1 MRYIG
6 NKTNLLN
13 NIDQVIKENCDGE
26 EKIFCDL
33 FSGTSSVARYFKNRY
48 KIISNDLLY
57 FSYVLQK
64 ATIENNNIPEFK
76 KLKNKLKTENILDY
90 LEMSKINSKE
100 NNKKFIYKNYSPNEN
115 CERMYLT
122 SQNAQRIDYIRNTIE
137 KWKVEELIDDS
148 EYFYLL
154 ASLIEGVPFISNIT
168 GTYGAYL
175 KDWDKRALKGF
186 EMIRLNVVN
195 NFQKNECYREDSNE
209 LIKKIR
215 GDILYIDPPYNS
227 RQYLPNYH
235 LLETIA
241 KYDEPKIN
249 GKTGIRDYNEEKSNY
264 CIKSKVFNELDEL
277 ISNAKFKHIIMSYN
291 QEGILKEEEIEK
303 ILKKYGD
310 ENTYKLYKIPYKKYQ
325 NKLTKQLEEHYE
337 YIFYI
342 KKSFKENLSRKN
354 VYINIPIL
362 QPSFVSVME
371 DSEQYNYSINNYT
384 SQKKYIK
391 SPLNYVG
398 GKYKL
403 LPQMMKYFP
412 TNINT
417 FVDLFSGGFNVGINV
432 KSNKTICNDIN
443 DFIIDLYKELYNN
456 SVDKVL
462 ERINNNIKEFGLS
475 KENESAY
482 KKFRI
487 HYNNTKDPIDLYT
500 LTCYSFNYQFRF
512 NNNKEYNNPFGRNR
526 SQFSENMKNNL
537 ISFSEK
543 LKNMNIDFSAKEF
556 NKISIDEL
564 GENDFIYCDPP
575 YLITTGSYNDGNRG
589 FKDWKEEEE
598 LQLYEFL
605 DKANKKNI
613 KFALSNV
620 IEHKGKENA
629 LLKEWSKKYKVIYLE
644 NDYSNSSY
652 NTKKGTSKEVL
663 IINY

>member
-6 NKTNLLN
+6 NKTNLLK
-13 NIDQVIKENCDGE
+13 NINQVIKDNCDGN
-26 EKIFCDL
+26 EKVFCDL
-33 FSGTSSVARYFKNRY
+33 FSGTSSVARFFKNRY
-48 KIISNDLLY
+48 KIISNDILY
-57 FSYVLQK
+57 FSYVLQR
-64 ATIENNNIPEFK
+64 ATITNNEIPDFE
-76 KLKNKLKTENILDY
+76 KLKNKLNVENVLDY
-90 LEMSKINSKE
+90 LETINI
-100 NNKKFIYKNYSPNEN
+100 NRKKYKTFIYDNYSPNDN

-122 SQNAQRIDYIRNTIE
+122 PENAKRIDYIRTTIE
-137 KWKVEELIDDS
+137 KWKKENLIKEN

-154 ASLIEGVPFISNIT
+154 ATLIEGVPFVSNIT

-175 KDWDKRALKGF
+175 KDWDKRAFKKF

-195 NFQKNECYREDSNE
+195 NNEENECYREDANE
-209 LIKKIR
+209 LIKKVS

-241 KYDEPKIN
+241 RYDEPKIN
-249 GKTGIRDYNEEKSNY
+249 GKTGIRTYTEEKSNY
-264 CIKSKVFNELDEL
+264 CIKSKVYDEL
-277 ISNAKFKHIIMSYN
+277 EELIKNAKFKHIIMSYN
-291 QEGILKEEEIEK
+291 QEGLLKKEEIEQ

-310 ENTYKLYKIPYKKYQ
+310 KDTYKLYQIPYKQYE
-325 NKLTKQLEEHYE
+325 NKLTKKIEKHYE

-342 KKSFKENLSRKN
+342 KKKEEFNIN
-354 VYINIPIL
+354 NIYINIPMMEKVPITL
-362 QPSFVSVME
+362 ME
-371 DSEQYNYSINNYT
+371 DEEQYIYDIDNYMVDSH
-384 SQKKYIK
+384 KKYIK
-391 SPLNYVG
+391 SPLNYIG

-403 LPQMMKYFP
+403 LPQLMKYFP
-412 TNINT
+412 TDINT

-443 DFIIDLYKELYNN
+443 DFIIDLYKELYNS
-456 SVDKVL
+456 SVENVL
-462 ERINNNIKEFGLS
+462 DRINTNIKGYGLS

-482 KKFRI
+482 KKFRV
-487 HYNNTKDPIDLYT
+487 HYNETKDPIDLYT

-512 NNNKEYNNPFGRNR
+512 NNNREYNNPFGRNR

-537 ISFSEK
+537 ILFSDK
-543 LKNMNIDFSAKEF
+543 LKNMNIDFSSKDCD
-556 NKISIDEL
+556 KVSIENL
-564 GENDFIYCDPP
+564 GKDDFIYCDPP

-598 LQLYEFL
+598 IKLYNYL
-605 DKANKKNI
+605 DKANEKNI

-620 IEHKGKENA
+620 MEHKGKENK
-629 LLKEWSKKYKVIYLE
+629 LLKEWSKKYKVIYLD

-652 NTKKGTSKEVL
+652 NTKKGKSKEVL

>member
-6 NKTNLLN
+6 NKTNLLK
-13 NIDQVIKENCDGE
+13 NINQVIKDNCDGN
-26 EKIFCDL
+26 EKVFCDL
-33 FSGTSSVARYFKNRY
+33 FSGTSSVARFFKNRY
-48 KIISNDLLY
+48 KIISNDILY
-57 FSYVLQK
+57 FSYVLQR
-64 ATIENNNIPEFK
+64 ATITNNEIPDFE
-76 KLKNKLKTENILDY
+76 KLKNKLNVENVLDY
-90 LEMSKINSKE
+90 LETINI
-100 NNKKFIYKNYSPNEN
+100 NRKKYKTFIYDNYSPNDN

-122 SQNAQRIDYIRNTIE
+122 PENAKRIDYIRTTIE
-137 KWKVEELIDDS
+137 KWKKENLIKEN

-154 ASLIEGVPFISNIT
+154 ATLIEGVPFVSNIT

-175 KDWDKRALKGF
+175 KDWDKRAFKKF

-195 NFQKNECYREDSNE
+195 NNEENECYREDANE
-209 LIKKIR
+209 LIKKVS

-241 KYDEPKIN
+241 RYDDPQIN
-249 GKTGIRDYNEEKSNY
+249 GKTGIRTYTEEKSNY
-264 CIKSKVFNELDEL
+264 CIKSKVYDEL
-277 ISNAKFKHIIMSYN
+277 EELIKNAKFKHIIMSYN
-291 QEGILKEEEIEK
+291 QEGLLKKEEIEQ

-310 ENTYKLYKIPYKKYQ
+310 KDTYKLYQIPYKQYE
-325 NKLTKQLEEHYE
+325 NKLTKKIEKHYE

-342 KKSFKENLSRKN
+342 KKKEEFNIN
-354 VYINIPIL
+354 NIYINIPMMEKVPITL
-362 QPSFVSVME
+362 ME
-371 DSEQYNYSINNYT
+371 DEEQYIYDIDNYMVDSH
-384 SQKKYIK
+384 KKYIK
-391 SPLNYVG
+391 SPLNYIG

-403 LPQMMKYFP
+403 LPQLMKYFP
-412 TNINT
+412 TDINT

-443 DFIIDLYKELYNN
+443 DFIIDLYKELYNS
-456 SVDKVL
+456 SVENVL
-462 ERINNNIKEFGLS
+462 DRINTNIKGYGLS

-487 HYNNTKDPIDLYT
+487 HYNETKDPIDLYT

-512 NNNKEYNNPFGRNR
+512 NNNREYNNPFGRNR

-537 ISFSEK
+537 ILFSDK
-543 LKNMNIDFSAKEF
+543 LKNMNIDFSSKDF
-556 NKISIDEL
+556 DKVSIENL
-564 GENDFIYCDPP
+564 GKDDFIYCDPP

-598 LQLYEFL
+598 IKLYNYL
-605 DKANKKNI
+605 DKANEKNI

-620 IEHKGKENA
+620 MEHKGKENK
-629 LLKEWSKKYKVIYLE
+629 LLKEWSKKYKVIYLD

-652 NTKKGTSKEVL
+652 NTKKGKSKEVL

>member
-6 NKTNLLN
+6 NKTNLLK
-13 NIDQVIKENCDGE
+13 NINQVIKDNCDGNE
-26 EKIFCDL
+26 RVFCDL
-33 FSGTSSVARYFKNRY
+33 FSGTSSVARFFKNRY
-48 KIISNDLLY
+48 KIISNDILY
-57 FSYVLQK
+57 FSYVLQR
-64 ATIENNNIPEFK
+64 ATITNNEIPDFE
-76 KLKNKLKTENILDY
+76 KLKNKLNVENVLDY
-90 LEMSKINSKE
+90 LETINI
-100 NNKKFIYKNYSPNEN
+100 NRKKYKTFIYDNYSPNDN

-122 SQNAQRIDYIRNTIE
+122 PENAKRIDYIRTTIE
-137 KWKVEELIDDS
+137 KWKKENLIKEN

-154 ASLIEGVPFISNIT
+154 ATLIEGVPFVSNIT

-175 KDWDKRALKGF
+175 KDWDKRAFKKF

-195 NFQKNECYREDSNE
+195 NNEENECYREDANE
-209 LIKKIR
+209 LIKKVS

-241 KYDEPKIN
+241 RYDEPKIN
-249 GKTGIRDYNEEKSNY
+249 GKTGIRTYTEEKSNY
-264 CIKSKVFNELDEL
+264 CIKSKVYDEL
-277 ISNAKFKHIIMSYN
+277 EELIKNAKFKHIIMSYN
-291 QEGILKEEEIEK
+291 QEGLLKKEEIEQ

-310 ENTYKLYKIPYKKYQ
+310 KDTYKLYQIPYKQYE
-325 NKLTKQLEEHYE
+325 NKLTKKIEKHYE

-342 KKSFKENLSRKN
+342 KKKEEFNIN
-354 VYINIPIL
+354 NIYINIPMMKKVPITL
-362 QPSFVSVME
+362 IE
-371 DSEQYNYSINNYT
+371 DEEQYIYDIDNYMVDSH
-384 SQKKYIK
+384 KKYIK
-391 SPLNYVG
+391 SPLNYIG

-403 LPQMMKYFP
+403 LPQLMKYFP
-412 TNINT
+412 TDINT

-443 DFIIDLYKELYNN
+443 DFIIDLYKELYNS
-456 SVDKVL
+456 SVENVL
-462 ERINNNIKEFGLS
+462 DRINTNIKGYGLS

-482 KKFRI
+482 KKFRV
-487 HYNNTKDPIDLYT
+487 HYNETKDPIDLYT

-512 NNNKEYNNPFGRNR
+512 NNNREYNNPFGRNR

-537 ISFSEK
+537 ILFSDK
-543 LKNMNIDFSAKEF
+543 LKNMNIDFSSKDFDKVSVE
-556 NKISIDEL
+556 NL
-564 GENDFIYCDPP
+564 GKDDFIYCDPP

-598 LQLYEFL
+598 IKLYNYL
-605 DKANKKNI
+605 DKANEKNI

-620 IEHKGKENA
+620 MEHKGKENK
-629 LLKEWSKKYKVIYLE
+629 LLKEWSKKYKVIYLD

-652 NTKKGTSKEVL
+652 NTKKGKSKEVL

>member
-6 NKTNLLN
+6 NKTNLLK
-13 NIDQVIKENCDGE
+13 NINQVIKDNCDGN
-26 EKIFCDL
+26 EKVFCDL
-33 FSGTSSVARYFKNRY
+33 FSGTSSVARFFKNRY
-48 KIISNDLLY
+48 KIISNDILY
-57 FSYVLQK
+57 FSYVLQR
-64 ATIENNNIPEFK
+64 ATITNNEIPDFE
-76 KLKNKLKTENILDY
+76 KLKNKLNVENVLDY
-90 LEMSKINSKE
+90 LETINI
-100 NNKKFIYKNYSPNEN
+100 NRKKYKTFIYDNYSPNDN

-122 SQNAQRIDYIRNTIE
+122 PENAKRIDYIRTTIE
-137 KWKVEELIDDS
+137 KWKKENLIKEN

-154 ASLIEGVPFISNIT
+154 ATLIEGVPFVSNIT

-175 KDWDKRALKGF
+175 KDWDKRAFKKF

-195 NFQKNECYREDSNE
+195 NNEENECYREDANE
-209 LIKKIR
+209 LIKKVS

-241 KYDEPKIN
+241 RYDEPKIN
-249 GKTGIRDYNEEKSNY
+249 GKTGIRTYTEEKSNY
-264 CIKSKVFNELDEL
+264 CIKSKVYDEL
-277 ISNAKFKHIIMSYN
+277 EELIKNAKFKHIIMSYN
-291 QEGILKEEEIEK
+291 QEGLLKKEEIEQ

-310 ENTYKLYKIPYKKYQ
+310 KDTYKLYQIPYKQYE
-325 NKLTKQLEEHYE
+325 NKLTKKIEKHYE

-342 KKSFKENLSRKN
+342 KKKEEFNIN
-354 VYINIPIL
+354 NIYINIPMMEKVPITL
-362 QPSFVSVME
+362 ME
-371 DSEQYNYSINNYT
+371 DEEQYIYDIDNYMVDSH
-384 SQKKYIK
+384 KKYIK
-391 SPLNYVG
+391 SPLNYIG

-403 LPQMMKYFP
+403 LPQLMKYFP
-412 TNINT
+412 TDINT

-443 DFIIDLYKELYNN
+443 DFIIDLYKELYNS
-456 SVDKVL
+456 SVENVL
-462 ERINNNIKEFGLS
+462 DRINTNIKGYGLS

-482 KKFRI
+482 KKFRV
-487 HYNNTKDPIDLYT
+487 HYNETKDPIDLYT

-512 NNNKEYNNPFGRNR
+512 NNNREYNNPFGRNR

-537 ISFSEK
+537 ILFSDK
-543 LKNMNIDFSAKEF
+543 LKNMNIDFSSKDF
-556 NKISIDEL
+556 DKVSIENL
-564 GENDFIYCDPP
+564 GKDDFIYCDPP

-598 LQLYEFL
+598 IKLYNYL
-605 DKANKKNI
+605 DKANEKNI

-620 IEHKGKENA
+620 MEHKGKENK
-629 LLKEWSKKYKVIYLE
+629 LLKEWSKKYKVIYLD

-652 NTKKGTSKEVL
+652 NTKKGKSKEVL

>member
-6 NKTNLLN
+6 NKTNLLK
-13 NIDQVIKENCDGE
+13 NINQVIKDNCDGN
-26 EKIFCDL
+26 EKVFCDL
-33 FSGTSSVARYFKNRY
+33 FSGTSSVARFFKNRY
-48 KIISNDLLY
+48 KIISNDILY
-57 FSYVLQK
+57 FSYVLQR
-64 ATIENNNIPEFK
+64 ATITNNEIPDFE
-76 KLKNKLKTENILDY
+76 KLKNKLNVENVLDY
-90 LEMSKINSKE
+90 LETINI
-100 NNKKFIYKNYSPNEN
+100 NRKKYKTFIYDNYSPNDN

-122 SQNAQRIDYIRNTIE
+122 PENAKRIDYIRTTIE
-137 KWKVEELIDDS
+137 KWKKENLIKEN

-154 ASLIEGVPFISNIT
+154 ATLIEGVPFVSNIT

-175 KDWDKRALKGF
+175 KDWDKRAFKKF

-195 NFQKNECYREDSNE
+195 NNEENECYREDANE
-209 LIKKIR
+209 LIKKVS

-241 KYDEPKIN
+241 RYDEPKIN
-249 GKTGIRDYNEEKSNY
+249 GKTGIRTYTEEKSNY
-264 CIKSKVFNELDEL
+264 CIKSKVYDEL
-277 ISNAKFKHIIMSYN
+277 EELIKNAKFKHIIMSYN
-291 QEGILKEEEIEK
+291 QEGLLKKEEIEQ

-310 ENTYKLYKIPYKKYQ
+310 KDTYKLYQIPYKQYE
-325 NKLTKQLEEHYE
+325 NKLTKKIEKHYE

-342 KKSFKENLSRKN
+342 KKKEEFNIDN
-354 VYINIPIL
+354 IYINIPMMEKVPITL
-362 QPSFVSVME
+362 ME
-371 DSEQYNYSINNYT
+371 DEEQYIYDIDNYMVDSH
-384 SQKKYIK
+384 KKYIK
-391 SPLNYVG
+391 SPLNYIG

-403 LPQMMKYFP
+403 LPQLMKYFP
-412 TNINT
+412 TDINT

-443 DFIIDLYKELYNN
+443 DFIIDLYKELYNS
-456 SVDKVL
+456 SVENVL
-462 ERINNNIKEFGLS
+462 DRINTNIKGYGLS

-487 HYNNTKDPIDLYT
+487 HYNETKDPIDLYT

-512 NNNKEYNNPFGRNR
+512 NNNREYNNPFGRNR

-537 ISFSEK
+537 ILFSDK
-543 LKNMNIDFSAKEF
+543 LKNMNIDFSSKDF
-556 NKISIDEL
+556 DKVSIENL
-564 GENDFIYCDPP
+564 GKDDFIYCDPP

-598 LQLYEFL
+598 IKLYNYL
-605 DKANKKNI
+605 DKANEKNI

-620 IEHKGKENA
+620 MEHKGKENK
-629 LLKEWSKKYKVIYLE
+629 LLKEWSKKYKVIYLD

-652 NTKKGTSKEVL
+652 NTKKGKSKEVL

>member
-6 NKTNLLN
+6 NKTNLLK
-13 NIDQVIKENCDGE
+13 NINQVIKDNCDGN
-26 EKIFCDL
+26 EKVFCDL
-33 FSGTSSVARYFKNRY
+33 FSGTSSVARFFKNRY
-48 KIISNDLLY
+48 KIISNDILY
-57 FSYVLQK
+57 FSYVLQR
-64 ATIENNNIPEFK
+64 ATITNNEIPDFE
-76 KLKNKLKTENILDY
+76 KLKNKLNVENVLDY
-90 LEMSKINSKE
+90 LETINI
-100 NNKKFIYKNYSPNEN
+100 NRKKYKTFIYDNYSPNDN

-122 SQNAQRIDYIRNTIE
+122 PENAKRIDYIRTTIE
-137 KWKVEELIDDS
+137 KWKKENLIKEN

-154 ASLIEGVPFISNIT
+154 ATLIEGVPFVSNIT

-175 KDWDKRALKGF
+175 KDWDKRAFKKF

-195 NFQKNECYREDSNE
+195 NNEENECYREDANE
-209 LIKKIR
+209 LIKKVS

-241 KYDEPKIN
+241 RYDEPKIN
-249 GKTGIRDYNEEKSNY
+249 GKTGIRTYTEEKSNY
-264 CIKSKVFNELDEL
+264 CIKSKVYDEL
-277 ISNAKFKHIIMSYN
+277 EELIKNAKFKHIIMSYN
-291 QEGILKEEEIEK
+291 QEGLLKKEEIEQ

-310 ENTYKLYKIPYKKYQ
+310 KDTYKLYQIPYKQYE
-325 NKLTKQLEEHYE
+325 NKLTKKIEKHYE

-342 KKSFKENLSRKN
+342 KKKEEFNIN
-354 VYINIPIL
+354 NIYINIPMMEKVPITL
-362 QPSFVSVME
+362 ME
-371 DSEQYNYSINNYT
+371 DEEQYIYDIDNYMVDGH
-384 SQKKYIK
+384 KKYIK
-391 SPLNYVG
+391 SPLNYIG

-403 LPQMMKYFP
+403 LPQLMKYFP
-412 TNINT
+412 TDINT

-443 DFIIDLYKELYNN
+443 DFIIDLYKELYNS
-456 SVDKVL
+456 SVENVL
-462 ERINNNIKEFGLS
+462 DRINTNIKGYGLS

-482 KKFRI
+482 KKFRV
-487 HYNNTKDPIDLYT
+487 HYNETKDPIDLYT

-512 NNNKEYNNPFGRNR
+512 NNNREYNNPFGRNR

-537 ISFSEK
+537 ILFSDK
-543 LKNMNIDFSAKEF
+543 LKNMNIDFSSKDF
-556 NKISIDEL
+556 DKVSIENL
-564 GENDFIYCDPP
+564 GKDDFIYCDPP

-598 LQLYEFL
+598 IKLYNYL
-605 DKANKKNI
+605 DKANEKNI

-620 IEHKGKENA
+620 MEHKGKENK
-629 LLKEWSKKYKVIYLE
+629 LLKEWSKKYKVIYLD

-652 NTKKGTSKEVL
+652 NTKKGKSKEVL

>member
-6 NKTNLLN
+6 NKTNLLK
-13 NIDQVIKENCDGE
+13 NINQVIKDNCDGN
-26 EKIFCDL
+26 EKVFCDL
-33 FSGTSSVARYFKNRY
+33 FSGTSSVARFFKNRY
-48 KIISNDLLY
+48 KIISNDILY
-57 FSYVLQK
+57 FSYVLQR
-64 ATIENNNIPEFK
+64 ATITNNEIPDFE
-76 KLKNKLKTENILDY
+76 KLKNKLNVENVLDY
-90 LEMSKINSKE
+90 LETINI
-100 NNKKFIYKNYSPNEN
+100 NRKKYKTFIYDNYSPNDN

-122 SQNAQRIDYIRNTIE
+122 PENAKRIDYIRTTIE
-137 KWKVEELIDDS
+137 KWKKENLIKEN

-154 ASLIEGVPFISNIT
+154 ATLIEGVPFVSNIT

-175 KDWDKRALKGF
+175 KDWDKRAFKKF

-195 NFQKNECYREDSNE
+195 NNEENECYREDANE
-209 LIKKIR
+209 LIKKVS

-241 KYDEPKIN
+241 RYDEPQIN
-249 GKTGIRDYNEEKSNY
+249 GKTGIRTYTEEKSNY
-264 CIKSKVFNELDEL
+264 CIKSKVYDEL
-277 ISNAKFKHIIMSYN
+277 EELIKNAKFKHIIMSYN
-291 QEGILKEEEIEK
+291 QEGLLKKEEIEQ

-310 ENTYKLYKIPYKKYQ
+310 KDTYKLYQIPYKQYE
-325 NKLTKQLEEHYE
+325 NKLTKKIEKHYE

-342 KKSFKENLSRKN
+342 KKKEEFNIN
-354 VYINIPIL
+354 NIYINIPMMEKVPITL
-362 QPSFVSVME
+362 ME
-371 DSEQYNYSINNYT
+371 DEEQYIYDIDNYMVDSH
-384 SQKKYIK
+384 KKYIK
-391 SPLNYVG
+391 SPLNYIG

-403 LPQMMKYFP
+403 LPQLMKYFP
-412 TNINT
+412 TDINT

-443 DFIIDLYKELYNN
+443 DFIIDLYKELYNS
-456 SVDKVL
+456 SVENVL
-462 ERINNNIKEFGLS
+462 DRINTNIKGYGLS

-487 HYNNTKDPIDLYT
+487 HYNETKDPIDLYT

-512 NNNKEYNNPFGRNR
+512 NNNREYNNPFGRNR

-537 ISFSEK
+537 ILFSDK
-543 LKNMNIDFSAKEF
+543 LKNMNIEFSSKDFDKV
-556 NKISIDEL
+556 SIENL
-564 GENDFIYCDPP
+564 GKDDFIYCDPP

-598 LQLYEFL
+598 IKLYNYL
-605 DKANKKNI
+605 DKANEKNI

-620 IEHKGKENA
+620 MEHKGKENK
-629 LLKEWSKKYKVIYLE
+629 LLKEWSKKYKVIYLD

-652 NTKKGTSKEVL
+652 NTKKGKSKEVL